1 MFFICFHLFVFFFK
15 QKTAYEMRI
24 SDWSSDV
31 CSSDLCAAVLPVSF
45 PKRSGFFGLALGGF
59 LAADF
64 TRFCVRIIGF
74 GKAGGL
80 TLEEL
85 GVDVHALRLKIRLFR
100 SEEHTSELQSLIR
113 ISYAVFCLKKKTM
126 LTDPPHTDTHSIPK

>member
-1 MFFICFHLFVFFFK
+1 
-15 QKTAYEMRI
+15 MRI

-31 CSSDLCAAVLPVSF
+31 CSSDL
-45 PKRSGFFGLALGGF
+45 FGLALGGF

-100 SEEHTSELQSLIR
+100 RAGDIDLHDYGHFGVKR
-113 ISYAVFCLKKKTM
+113 DAAVIDAARL
-126 LTDPPHTDTHSIPK
+126 DPPVEHDLVLRYRRAIGFQRIAPIARARTSTHLNASPLCAT

>member
-1 MFFICFHLFVFFFK
+1 
-15 QKTAYEMRI
+15 MRI

-31 CSSDLCAAVLPVSF
+31 CSSDL
-45 PKRSGFFGLALGGF
+45 FGLALGGF
-59 LAADF
+59 LAYDF

-100 SEEHTSELQSLIR
+100 RAGDIDLHDHGHFGVTRDADVIDAERLDRPAEPDLVLR
-113 ISYAVFCLKKKTM
+113 DRKRAG
-126 LTDPPHTDTHSIPK
+126 